1 MPLTVLEEITYEYW
15 KDNRNEKSIKQ
26 YMNGDIKARPIEEFW
41 EERKIQ
47 ELKCVCDGGDD

>member
-47 ELKCVCDGGDD
+47 ELKSVCDGGDD

>member
-41 EERKIQ
+41 AERKIQ
-47 ELKCVCDGGDD
+47 ELKSVCDGGDD